1 MPYLSILLPRTAD
14 WHICLCLEHITKSPR
29 AVTYSGEGTG
39 VGSGSLGAAVEV
51 AGVAVTFSDTL
62 LFPAAGRRK
71 MRTWKFKNHL
81 CFQQILRSRFIIGEV
96 LYH

>member
-1 MPYLSILLPRTAD
+1 MTYLSILLPKIPD
-14 WHICLCLEHITKSPR
+14 WCMLVSARNTLKNSPTPI
-29 AVTYSGEGTG
+29 TYSGEGTG

-71 MRTWKFKNHL
+71 MRT
-81 CFQQILRSRFIIGEV
+81 
-96 LYH
+96 

>member
-1 MPYLSILLPRTAD
+1 MPYLGILLPKTAD
-14 WHICLCLEHITKSPR
+14 WHVSLCLEHITKTPR
-29 AVTYSGEGTG
+29 AITYSGEGTG

-71 MRTWKFKNHL
+71 M
-81 CFQQILRSRFIIGEV
+81 
-96 LYH
+96 

>member
-1 MPYLSILLPRTAD
+1 MSAITIAQILPNPCFFPCLSLPAIAEHSTAKD
-14 WHICLCLEHITKSPR
+14 CRLAHVCLCLEHITKTPR

-71 MRTWKFKNHL
+71 M
-81 CFQQILRSRFIIGEV
+81 
-96 LYH
+96 

>member
-1 MPYLSILLPRTAD
+1 MSLVSAITMVQILPNTYFSPCLSLHAIPEHPTSKECRLA
-14 WHICLCLEHITKSPR
+14 HVSLCWEHITNPPG
-29 AVTYSGEGTG
+29 AITYSGEGTG

-71 MRTWKFKNHL
+71 T
-81 CFQQILRSRFIIGEV
+81 
-96 LYH
+96 